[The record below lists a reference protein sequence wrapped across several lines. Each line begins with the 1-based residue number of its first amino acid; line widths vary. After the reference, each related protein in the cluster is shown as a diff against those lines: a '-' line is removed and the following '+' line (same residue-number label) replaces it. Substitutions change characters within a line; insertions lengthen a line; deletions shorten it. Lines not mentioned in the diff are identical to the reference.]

1 VEHENNPGPGTLDR
15 RVFLRRMAIGAA
27 VAVPVVTTF
36 SLAGAVPAAAQ
47 VPNVSGPVPTTPAT
61 TPAVTTTPAATTTP
75 APTTTPGPPA

>member
-1 VEHENNPGPGTLDR
+1 MEHENNPEPGTLER

-47 VPNVSGPVPTTPAT
+47 VPNVSGPVPTT
-61 TPAVTTTPAATTTP
+61 TPAPATTPAATTTP